1 MLYLLLDWI
10 HETVSPPGFGV
21 FTFITV
27 RSALAALTA
36 LTISVFLGRKMIR
49 LLARLQLGETI
60 RDDVGLDAHQ
70 EKAGTPSMG
79 GLLILLAITVSTALW
94 AHPGNIYIW
103 LILMVTIV
111 LGVVGFVD
119 DYIKIIRKNKEG
131 LLGKFKIIGQVAVG
145 AVLGGVLYFHSGF
158 QDYNTLTTIPF
169 IKDAN
174 LDYAFLGE
182 ALGWAIY
189 IPVCIFVLTAVSNSV
204 NLTDGL
210 DGLAS
215 GTSAIAGLAL
225 GILAYVSGRVDYS
238 SFLDI
243 LYLPGTGELTIYC
256 AAMVG
261 ACFGFLWYN
270 TYPAEVFMGDTGSLA
285 LGGGIGAVALM
296 IHKELL
302 LPILCGIFFVE
313 ALSVIIQT
321 SYFKYTKKKYGKG
334 KRFFKIA
341 PLHHHFE
348 VKGWAE
354 PKIVV
359 RFWIIAILLAIFTI
373 ITLKIR

>member
-1 MLYLLLDWI
+1 MLYLLLEWI
-10 HETVSPPGFGV
+10 RETISPPGFGV
-21 FTFITV
+21 FVFITV
-27 RSALAALTA
+27 RSALAALTSFFIC
-36 LTISVFLGRKMIR
+36 LFFGGKMIR
-49 LLARLQLGETI
+49 LLKRLQIQENI
-60 RDDVGLDAHQ
+60 RDDVGLDNHQ
-70 EKAGTPSMG
+70 KKSGTPGMG
-79 GLLILLAITVSTALW
+79 GLLLIPAIIISTIFW
-94 AHPGNIYIW
+94 ADPGNVYVW

-111 LGVVGFVD
+111 LGLVGFVD

-131 LLGKFKIIGQVAVG
+131 LLGKFKIIGQVFVG
-145 AVLGGVLYFHSGF
+145 AVLGSVLYFHPDF
-158 QDYNTLTTIPF
+158 QDYNTLSTIPF
-169 IKDAN
+169 VKDTN
-174 LDYAFLGE
+174 IDYAFLGE

-189 IPVCIFVLTAVSNSV
+189 IPVCIFIITAVSNSV

-210 DGLAS
+210 DGLAT
-215 GTSAIAGLAL
+215 GTTAIAGLAL

-238 SFLDI
+238 GFLDI

-261 ACFGFLWYN
+261 ACFGFLWFN
-270 TYPAEVFMGDTGSLA
+270 TYPAEIFMGDTGSLA
-285 LGGGIGAVALM
+285 LGGGIGAIALM

-321 SYFKYTKKKYGKG
+321 SYFKYTKNKYGTG
-334 KRFFKIA
+334 RRFFRIA

-348 VKGWAE
+348 KKGWEE

-359 RFWIIAILLAIFTI
+359 RFWIIAILLAVFTI
-373 ITLKIR
+373 ITLKLR

>member
-1 MLYLLLDWI
+1 MLYLLLEWI
-10 HETVSPPGFGV
+10 REIISPPGFGV
-21 FTFITV
+21 FVFITV
-27 RSALAALTA
+27 RSALAALTSFFFC
-36 LTISVFLGRKMIR
+36 LFFGNKVIR
-49 LLARLQLGETI
+49 LLTRLQIQETI
-60 RDDVGLDAHQ
+60 RDDVGLDNHQ
-70 EKAGTPSMG
+70 KKVGTPGMG
-79 GLLILLAITVSTALW
+79 GLLLIPAIIISTIFW
-94 AHPGNIYIW
+94 ADPGNIYIW

-111 LGVVGFVD
+111 LGLVGFVD

-131 LLGKFKIIGQVAVG
+131 LLGKFKIIGQVLVG
-145 AVLGGVLYFHSGF
+145 AVLGSVLYYHPDF
-158 QDYNTLTTIPF
+158 QDYNTLSTIPF
-169 IKDAN
+169 VKDTN
-174 LDYAFLGE
+174 IDYAFLGE

-189 IPVCIFVLTAVSNSV
+189 IPVCIFIITAVSNSV

-210 DGLAS
+210 DGLAT
-215 GTSAIAGLAL
+215 GTTAIAGLAL

-238 SFLDI
+238 GFLDI

-261 ACFGFLWYN
+261 ACFGFLWFN
-270 TYPAEVFMGDTGSLA
+270 AYPAEIFMGDTGSLA
-285 LGGGIGAVALM
+285 LGGGIGAIALM

-321 SYFKYTKKKYGKG
+321 SYFKYTKNKYGTG
-334 KRFFKIA
+334 RRFFRIA

-348 VKGWAE
+348 KKGWEE

-359 RFWIIAILLAIFTI
+359 RFWIIAILLAVFTI
-373 ITLKIR
+373 ITLKLR

>member
-1 MLYLLLDWI
+1 MLYMLLEWI
-10 HETVSPPGFGV
+10 QQTVSPPGFGV
-21 FTFITV
+21 FSYITV
-27 RSALAALTA
+27 RSALAASTSLFICIFFGKRVIRWLA
-36 LTISVFLGRKMIR
+36 KMQ
-49 LLARLQLGETI
+49 LQETI
-60 RDDVGLDAHQ
+60 RTDIGLDNHRS
-70 EKAGTPSMG
+70 KAGTPSMG
-79 GLLILLAITVSTALW
+79 GMLILLAILVSTLLW
-94 AHPGNIYIW
+94 ADPGNMYIW
-103 LILMVTIV
+103 LILFVTMA
-111 LGVVGFVD
+111 LGGVGFVD

-131 LLGKFKIIGQVAVG
+131 LLGKFKIIGQVSVG
-145 AVLGGVLYFHSGF
+145 AILGSVLYFHADF
-158 QDYNTLTTIPF
+158 QDYNTLSTIPF
-169 IKDAN
+169 VKDAN
-174 LDYAFLGE
+174 FDYALFGE

-189 IPVCIFVLTAVSNSV
+189 IPVCIFILTAVSNSV

-215 GTSAIAGLAL
+215 GTTAIAGLAL

-238 SFLDI
+238 AFLDI
-243 LYLPGTGELTIYC
+243 LYLPGTGELTVYC
-256 AAMVG
+256 AALVG

-313 ALSVIIQT
+313 ALSVIVQT
-321 SYFKYTKKKYGKG
+321 GYFKYTRNKYGTG
-334 KRFFKIA
+334 RRIFLMA

-348 VKGWAE
+348 MKGWAE

-359 RFWIIAILLAIFTI
+359 RFWIVAILLAIFTI
-373 ITLKIR
+373 ITLKLR

>member
-1 MLYLLLDWI
+1 MLYLLFDWI
-10 HETVSPPGFGV
+10 QESIKPPGFGV
-21 FTFITV
+21 FSFITV
-27 RSALAALTA
+27 RSALAAFTSLF
-36 LTISVFLGRKMIR
+36 ISILFGNKIIS
-49 LLARLQLGETI
+49 LLIRLQLQENI
-60 RDDVGLDAHQ
+60 RDDVGLDNHRH
-70 EKAGTPSMG
+70 KAGTPSMG
-79 GLLILLAITVSTALW
+79 GLLILLSIIVSTVLW

-103 LILMVTIV
+103 LILFVTIS
-111 LGVVGFVD
+111 LGGVGFVD

-131 LLGKFKIIGQVAVG
+131 LLGKFKITGQVAVG
-145 AVLGGVLYFHSGF
+145 AVLGSALYFYPEF
-158 QDYNTLTTIPF
+158 QDYNTLSTIPF
-169 IKDAN
+169 VKDTN
-174 LDYAFLGE
+174 IDYAFFG
-182 ALGWAIY
+182 AAVGWAIY

-225 GILAYVSGRVDYS
+225 GILAYISGRVDYS
-238 SFLDI
+238 GFLDI

-285 LGGGIGAVALM
+285 LGGGIGAIALM

-302 LPILCGIFFVE
+302 LPILCGIFFLE

-321 SYFKYTKKKYGKG
+321 SYFKYTKRKYGKG
-334 KRFFKIA
+334 RRFFRIA

-348 VKGWAE
+348 LKGWAE

-373 ITLKIR
+373 ITLKLR

>member
-10 HETVSPPGFGV
+10 NQTFNPPGFGV

-36 LTISVFLGRKMIR
+36 FFMSVFFGQKVIR
-49 LLARLQLGETI
+49 LLNRLQLQENI
-60 RDDVGLDAHQ
+60 REDIGLDNHI

-79 GLLILLAITVSTALW
+79 GLLILLAIVTGTVFW
-94 AHPGNIYIW
+94 ARPDNIYIW
-103 LILMVTIV
+103 LILMVTVV
-111 LGVVGFVD
+111 LGGVGFVD

-131 LLGKFKIIGQVAVG
+131 LLGKFKIIGQVTVG
-145 AVLGGVLYFHSGF
+145 AALGMVLYFHPEF
-158 QDYNTLTTIPF
+158 QDYNTLSTIPF
-169 IKDAN
+169 VKDAN
-174 LDYAFLGE
+174 IDYAFLGE

-189 IPVCIFVLTAVSNSV
+189 IPVCIFIITAVSNSV

-215 GTSAIAGLAL
+215 GTTAIAGLAL
-225 GILAYVSGRVDYS
+225 GILAYVSGRIDYS

-270 TYPAEVFMGDTGSLA
+270 SYPAEVFMGDTGSLA

-302 LPILCGIFFVE
+302 LPILCGIFFIE

-321 SYFKYTKKKYGKG
+321 SYFKYTKNKYGEG
-334 KRFFKIA
+334 RRFFRMA

-348 VKGWAE
+348 LVGWEE
-354 PKIVV
+354 PKVIV
-359 RFWIIAILLAIFTI
+359 RFWIAAALGGLLGIWV
-373 ITLKIR
+373 L

>member
-10 HETVSPPGFGV
+10 QQSVQPPGFGV
-21 FTFITV
+21 FGFITV

-36 LTISVFLGRKMIR
+36 LFISIFFGRKMIR
-49 LLARLQLGETI
+49 LLTRLQLQENI

-70 EKAGTPSMG
+70 VKEGTPSMG
-79 GLLILLAITVSTALW
+79 GLLILVAIIVSTILW
-94 AHPGNIYIW
+94 ANPFNIYIW
-103 LILMVTIV
+103 LILMVTIA
-111 LGVVGFVD
+111 LGGVGFVD

-131 LLGKFKIIGQVAVG
+131 LLGKFKIIGQVIIG
-145 AVLGGVLYFHSGF
+145 ALLGSVLYFYPDF
-158 QDYNTLTTIPF
+158 QDYNTLSTIPF
-169 IKDAN
+169 VKEAN
-174 LDYAFLGE
+174 IDYAIFGE

-189 IPVCIFVLTAVSNSV
+189 IPVCIFILTAVSNSV

-215 GTSAIAGLAL
+215 GTTAIAGLAL

-238 SFLDI
+238 GFLDI
-243 LYLPGTGELTIYC
+243 LYLPGTGELTVYC

-321 SYFKYTKKKYGKG
+321 SYFKYTKNKYGEG
-334 KRFFKIA
+334 RRFFKIA

-348 VKGWAE
+348 MKGWAE

-373 ITLKIR
+373 ITLKLR

>member
-10 HETVSPPGFGV
+10 QQSVQPPGFGV
-21 FTFITV
+21 FGFITV

-36 LTISVFLGRKMIR
+36 LFISIFFGRKMIR
-49 LLARLQLGETI
+49 LLTRLQLQENI

-70 EKAGTPSMG
+70 VKEGTPSMG
-79 GLLILLAITVSTALW
+79 GLLILVAIIVSTILW
-94 AHPGNIYIW
+94 ANPFNIYIW
-103 LILMVTIV
+103 LILMVTIA
-111 LGVVGFVD
+111 LGGVGFVD

-131 LLGKFKIIGQVAVG
+131 LLGKFKIIGQVIIG
-145 AVLGGVLYFHSGF
+145 ALLGSVLYFYPDF
-158 QDYNTLTTIPF
+158 QDYNTLSTIPF
-169 IKDAN
+169 VKEAN
-174 LDYAFLGE
+174 IDYAIFGE

-189 IPVCIFVLTAVSNSV
+189 IPVCIFILTAVSNSV

-215 GTSAIAGLAL
+215 GTTAIAGLAL

-238 SFLDI
+238 GFLDI
-243 LYLPGTGELTIYC
+243 LYLPGTSELTVYC

-321 SYFKYTKKKYGKG
+321 SYFKYTKNKYGEG
-334 KRFFKIA
+334 RRFFKIA

-348 VKGWAE
+348 MKGWAE

-373 ITLKIR
+373 ITLKLR

>member
-1 MLYLLLDWI
+1 MLYLLLEWI
-10 HETVSPPGFGV
+10 QESASPPGFGV
-21 FTFITV
+21 FAFITV

-36 LTISVFLGRKMIR
+36 FCISVFFGKKVIR
-49 LLARLQLGETI
+49 LLTRLQLQEKI
-60 RDDVGLDAHQ
+60 RDDIGLENHQ

-79 GLLILLAITVSTALW
+79 GLLILLAIIVSTVLW

-103 LILMVTIV
+103 LIIFVTIA
-111 LGVVGFVD
+111 LGGVGFVD
-119 DYIKIIRKNKEG
+119 DYIKIIWKDKKG
-131 LLGKFKIIGQVAVG
+131 LIGKFKIIGQVFVG
-145 AVLGGVLYFHSGF
+145 IVLGSVLYFYPEF
-158 QDYNTLTTIPF
+158 QGYNTLSTIPF

-174 LDYAFLGE
+174 IDYAIFGE
-182 ALGWAIY
+182 ALGWAVY
-189 IPVCIFVLTAVSNSV
+189 IPVCIFILTAVSNSV

-210 DGLAS
+210 DGLAT
-215 GTSAIAGLAL
+215 GTTAIAGLAL

-321 SYFKYTKKKYGKG
+321 SYFKYTKRKYGAG
-334 KRFFKIA
+334 RRIFKIA

-348 VKGWAE
+348 KKGWEE

-359 RFWIIAILLAIFTI
+359 RFWIVAILLAILTI
-373 ITLKIR
+373 ITLKLR

>member
-10 HETVSPPGFGV
+10 QEIVNPPGFGV

-27 RSALAALTA
+27 RSALAAVTSFF
-36 LTISVFLGRKMIR
+36 ISVFIGKKIIR
-49 LLARLQLGETI
+49 LLKRMQLEETF
-60 RDDVGLDAHQ
+60 RDDIGLDNHYD
-70 EKAGTPSMG
+70 KAGTPSMG
-79 GLLILLAITVSTALW
+79 GLIILLAIIFSTVMW
-94 AHPGNIYIW
+94 AQPGNIYIW
-103 LILMVTIV
+103 LILIVTIV
-111 LGVVGFVD
+111 LGGVGFVD

-145 AVLGGVLYFHSGF
+145 AFLGSVLYFYPDF
-158 QDYNTLTTIPF
+158 QDYNTLSTIPF
-169 IKDAN
+169 VKDAN
-174 LDYAFLGE
+174 IDYAFLGE

-189 IPVCIFVLTAVSNSV
+189 IPVCIFILTAVSNSV

-238 SFLDI
+238 GFLDI

-321 SYFKYTKKKYGKG
+321 SYFKYTKRKYGVG
-334 KRFFKIA
+334 QRFFKIA

-348 VKGWAE
+348 KKGWAE

-373 ITLKIR
+373 ITLKLR